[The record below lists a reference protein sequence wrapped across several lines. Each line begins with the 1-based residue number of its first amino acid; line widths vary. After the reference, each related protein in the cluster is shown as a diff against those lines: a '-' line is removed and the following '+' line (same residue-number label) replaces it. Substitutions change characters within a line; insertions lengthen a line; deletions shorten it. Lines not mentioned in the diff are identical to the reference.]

1 MRIVITNDDGIEAKG
16 IKELT
21 KALSSIGEVFI
32 VAPWNPQSAGSHA
45 TTLHKP
51 LRAEEFPLNLG
62 EKKAFRVSGTPADC
76 VLLAV
81 DILVKGKIDLVISG
95 INQGPNLGDDVLYS
109 GTVAG
114 AREGALNGITSIA
127 FSVNGFE
134 DPHYE
139 TAAQFARIFTD
150 KVVKEKIKG
159 EIYFNVNIPDLPS
172 EEVKGIKFV
181 KQGRRRYI
189 DRVMI
194 GKDPFGKVY
203 YWIGGKPV
211 QTGGNDTDTGVV
223 NNGYISITPMMI
235 DMTDYKLLDKI
246 KNWHINF

>member
-16 IKELT
+16 IKLLT
-21 KALSSIGEVFI
+21 KVLSSFGNVFI

-62 EKKAFRVSGTPADC
+62 EKKSFRVSGTPADC

-81 DILVKGKIDLVISG
+81 DVLIKGKIDLVVSG

-127 FSVNGFE
+127 FSVDGFKN
-134 DPHYE
+134 PHYD
-139 TAAQFARIFTD
+139 TAAKFARIFTEMIIN
-150 KVVKEKIKG
+150 KKIKG
-159 EIYFNVNIPDLPS
+159 EVYFNVNIPNLP
-172 EEVKGIKFV
+172 EKDIKGVKLV
-181 KQGRRRYI
+181 KQGRRRYT
-189 DRVMI
+189 DRVTV
-194 GKDPFGKVY
+194 GKDPFGKIY

-211 QTGGNDTDTGVV
+211 QAGSNETDTGAVKE
-223 NNGYISITPMMI
+223 GYISITPMKN
-235 DMTDYKLLDKI
+235 DMTDYKLLSKI
-246 KNWHINF
+246 GDWEIHL